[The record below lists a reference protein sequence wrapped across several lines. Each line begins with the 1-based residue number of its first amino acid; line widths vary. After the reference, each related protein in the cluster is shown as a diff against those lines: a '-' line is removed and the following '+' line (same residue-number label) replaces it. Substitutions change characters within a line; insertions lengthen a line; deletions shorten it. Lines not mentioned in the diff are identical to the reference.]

1 MQASTL
7 VSHPSAIASAHG
19 ELALLQGA
27 WRFASGRHE
36 VELLIAG
43 NHFAVKFKN
52 GPLYMGTLR
61 IDPQQYPKTMDMLV
75 QEGPDRHRWKTAL
88 CIYELEGDRL
98 RWCPGEPGRK
108 ERLEEFPPEDHL
120 AYYCTLFRR
129 ERG

>member
-1 MQASTL
+1 MPET
-7 VSHPSAIASAHG
+7 ASAYAAAHNRAKE
-19 ELALLQGA
+19 ELAHLQGVWSSIA
-27 WRFASGRHE
+27 GQRQA
-36 VELLIAG
+36 ELLIAG
-43 NHFAVKFKN
+43 SLFAVKFKS
-52 GPLYMGTLR
+52 GPLYMGTFRL
-61 IDPQQYPKTMDMLV
+61 DPHQGPKAMEMLV
-75 QEGPDRHRWKTAL
+75 TAGPERHQWKTAL